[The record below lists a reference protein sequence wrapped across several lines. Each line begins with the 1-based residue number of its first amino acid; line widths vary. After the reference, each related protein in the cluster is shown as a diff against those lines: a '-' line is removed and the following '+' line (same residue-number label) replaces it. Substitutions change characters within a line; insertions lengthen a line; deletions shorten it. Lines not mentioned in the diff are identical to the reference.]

1 MYPSRA
7 YFDSSVWETRAALTY
22 QNQRFWLQGSGGYGL
37 DIGHGSRAGGDRHG
51 LFASVSARAALGGGV
66 LGELGWLY
74 QNWAGARSYS
84 PGLIDVARRQHT
96 QLLRAMVTVPLSKE
110 QALFIEARQVR
121 NRENISL
128 FAYHSRSV
136 QLGWQWQFG
145 H

>member
-1 MYPSRA
+1 M
-7 YFDSSVWETRAALTY
+7 
-22 QNQRFWLQGSGGYGL
+22 
-37 DIGHGSRAGGDRHG
+37 
-51 LFASVSARAALGGGV
+51 
-66 LGELGWLY
+66 GELGWLH